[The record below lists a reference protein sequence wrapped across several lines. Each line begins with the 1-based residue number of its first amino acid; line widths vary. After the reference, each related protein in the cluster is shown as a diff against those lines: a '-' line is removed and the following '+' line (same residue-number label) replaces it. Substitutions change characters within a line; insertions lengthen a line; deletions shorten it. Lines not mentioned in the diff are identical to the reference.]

1 MKTLKHTLAVAALF
15 AVAVSP
21 AFGAEPGTWK
31 LRAGVGVVAPDSNN
45 LTTDLGNDTLV
56 IEADDGTA
64 VTLSATYMITEH
76 WAFDILAAT
85 PFSHDITATV
95 IASDDPGFSSVPVKI
110 AETKHLPPTFSFQY
124 HFIPDG
130 RFQPFVGVGLNWT
143 TFFDTSVVPA
153 LSDAGITDLD
163 LDDSFGIAA
172 QVGADWMINDNW
184 LINLDVR
191 WINIESDATLSG
203 TAFAP
208 ENAVQIGTVAI
219 DPFVYAINVGYN
231 F

>member
-1 MKTLKHTLAVAALF
+1 MNTLKLSLALAALF

-56 IEADDGTA
+56 VEVDDGTA
-64 VTLSATYMITEH
+64 VTLSATYMITEN

-85 PFSHDITATV
+85 PFSHDITARV
-95 IASDDPGFSSVPVKI
+95 IASVDPGFSTNAFKI
-110 AETKHLPPTFSFQY
+110 AETKHLPPTFSVQY
-124 HFIPDG
+124 HFLPDG

-143 TFFDTSVVPA
+143 TFFDTEVDPGLA
-153 LSDAGITDLD
+153 AAGITGLD
-163 LDDSFGIAA
+163 LDDSFGVAA

-184 LINLDVR
+184 LINLDLR

-208 ENAVQIGTVAI
+208 DNAVQIGTVAI
-219 DPFVYAINVGYN
+219 DPFVYAINVGYS

>member
-1 MKTLKHTLAVAALF
+1 MRRKR
-15 AVAVSP
+15 S
-21 AFGAEPGTWK
+21 
-31 LRAGVGVVAPDSNN
+31 
-45 LTTDLGNDTLV
+45 
-56 IEADDGTA
+56 
-64 VTLSATYMITEH
+64 
-76 WAFDILAAT
+76 
-85 PFSHDITATV
+85 
-95 IASDDPGFSSVPVKI
+95 
-110 AETKHLPPTFSFQY
+110 
-124 HFIPDG
+124 IPDG

-153 LSDAGITDLD
+153 LSDAGITGLD